1 MVDGI
6 SILTDTTTL
15 GMLVWTIYKIGR
27 LEGKV
32 CMILRELNGGCSDKL
47 DSRGN

>member
-1 MVDGI
+1 MLDLGTAADA
-6 SILTDTTTL
+6 STL
-15 GMLVWTIYKIGR
+15 GLLVWTIYKIGR

-32 CMILRELNGGCSDKL
+32 CMILRELNGGGNGRV